1 MNLRNFN
8 QLLPKRS
15 FKPARMIHQMAP
27 WVPTFIQSTKNN
39 PKPFLPFQLATVDVH
54 TNKPRCRT
62 LVFRDFLFMDKKS
75 NVLTFHIDLRS
86 NKVGESFSLSCPTPV
101 EACFYFAETRE
112 QYRFSGQCFL
122 ITRKQHSKIPQ
133 DITHKYGIISPS
145 VCGHHKD
152 ELYQFATGAEGQN
165 FTCNDNGGQ
174 ERVLFQGDFKP
185 PLEKEWEM
193 EVNRQWFRLSRAS
206 KSQYRKPNPGTE
218 LTTESS
224 KLLDKIN
231 RGVDGSKEEAG
242 LENFAIACICV
253 DEVDYLNLTSG
264 SGDERVIFSRSVEG
278 GTENWDERHVC
289 P

>member
-1 MNLRNFN
+1 MRNCS
-8 QLLPKRS
+8 QLLQRS
-15 FKPARMIHQMAP
+15 GINLGLMIHQMAP
-27 WVPTFIQSTKNN
+27 WVPTFIQSKKNN

-54 TNKPRCRT
+54 TNRPRCRT
-62 LVFRDFLFMDKKS
+62 LVFRDFLFMDKRS
-75 NVLTFHIDLRS
+75 NVLTFHIDSRS
-86 NKVGESFSLSCPTPV
+86 NKVHESFGLDGSTPV

-122 ITRKQHSKIPQ
+122 ITKKNLNQIPQ
-133 DITHKYGIISPS
+133 DVVKNYGIISPS

-152 ELYQFATGAEGQN
+152 ELYKFGEEGERE
-165 FTCNDNGGQ
+165 TTPDESGGQ

-185 PLEKEWEM
+185 PLEQEWAM
-193 EVNRQWFRLSRAS
+193 ELRRQWSNTSRTS

-218 LTTESS
+218 LTTERSN
-224 KLLDKIN
+224 LLDKIN
-231 RGVDGSKEEAG
+231 RGVDGSKEDTG

-264 SGDERVIFSRSVEG
+264 SGDERVVFSRSTDCG
-278 GTENWDERHVC
+278 ADNWDEKHVC

>member
-1 MNLRNFN
+1 MRNCN
-8 QLLPKRS
+8 QLLPTRS
-15 FKPARMIHQMAP
+15 FNPTRMIHQMAP

-62 LVFRDFLFMDKKS
+62 LVFRDFLFMDKRS

-86 NKVGESFSLSCPTPV
+86 NKVAESFSLDSPTPV

-112 QYRFSGQCFL
+112 QYRFSGHCFL
-122 ITRKQHSKIPQ
+122 ITKRNHSEIPQ
-133 DITHKYGIISPS
+133 DVTHRYGIISPS

-152 ELYQFATGAEGQN
+152 ELYKFATEDERQHS
-165 FTCNDNGGQ
+165 TDNSNRQ
-174 ERVLFQGDFKP
+174 ERVLSQGDFKP
-185 PLEKEWEM
+185 PLEQEWGM
-193 EVNRQWFRLSRAS
+193 ELKRQWSRLSRSS

-218 LTTESS
+218 LTTQSS
-224 KLLDKIN
+224 NLLDKIN
-231 RGVDGSKEEAG
+231 RGVDGSKEETG

-278 GTENWDERHVC
+278 GTENWDEKHVC